1 MENIW
6 CVFRVKPPFSNFS
19 GVVWTWPQPSI
30 IYYRLSRLTA
40 SRFPCEFEVSVVQ
53 VYFHTKKCFT
63 NLLWINVLITIQ
75 VPLFEGVQ
83 WIFIVYSSIVCS
95 LRIIT
100 ELFILGK
107 CYDKFTFV
115 FVKKVT
121 NLWIK
126 QRNKNVIMT
135 LRDNWSDTNCTI
147 ACHFLLISA
156 TPSHVSCMFGF
167 ELELK
172 MHRYV
177 SSQNCIRK
185 EKRLTLPSI
194 SYWIWFSHDVAKL
207 SKSPFFL
214 NQLPTSSSVDNLTT
228 SIL

>member
-135 LRDNWSDTNCTI
+135 LRDN
-147 ACHFLLISA
+147 
-156 TPSHVSCMFGF
+156 
-167 ELELK
+167 
-172 MHRYV
+172 
-177 SSQNCIRK
+177 
-185 EKRLTLPSI
+185 
-194 SYWIWFSHDVAKL
+194 
-207 SKSPFFL
+207 
-214 NQLPTSSSVDNLTT
+214 
-228 SIL
+228 